1 MYNSTQAMADI
12 TIPHVLSPA
21 AAPAFTTASMPRYN
35 LIFLLAFAAI
45 MLGGCLT
52 VLAAP

>member
-1 MYNSTQAMADI
+1 MYTNTQAMADI
-12 TIPHVLSPA
+12 TMPYVLSP

-35 LIFLLAFAAI
+35 LIFLLTFAGI